1 MSFENHLF
9 SFIILLSLFLFLSLF
24 LVVWSPKPRPNLS
37 IASQNLLTLA
47 SFSHVSLW
55 KTFTITQNR
64 LQQHMVRR
72 KEPTV
77 MGKLLNF
84 LTGTTKAHKRRD
96 IEEEKL
102 RHAGKAAEFL
112 SRKDIENQRIRHT
125 RPNPE
130 KQAAQDEALR
140 KLNGHREPARRQPPP
155 VRTDKPLPVE
165 RTRPEPAHT
174 RRKKVRTDDRDDPR
188 PRRDRSDHRQKDPR
202 SRPQPEPQRRQ
213 EAPAVPQFI
222 APSFGSSVH
231 SSHMQSL
238 DSRGG
243 EPHVIKGP
251 NRKPEITSKVPDI
264 ANSAHKAEVFSRA
277 STRRND
283 RPARGSDRTTQF
295 GDFMRP
301 VSPLLPP
308 PVPSPPNAGTSQQG
322 RQAPGRDNSI
332 PFCQMCE
339 TRPSSLDGCYSVLG
353 YHLCAVCRRTAF
365 SDDGPQDSG
374 SPVSPLSPEQTPD
387 ARLQEFDF
395 ANTAKRGHVTR
406 ASSRSTSNTT
416 KAKANFR
423 NLTGHPAPL
432 HRAPSSGLN
441 PALHKSASKTQRRQP
456 TYSTI
461 FNDRSQAQPAPPMPA
476 LPPRAHPIPA
486 APLRHKTSSVYSLSD
501 TLPPSMLPPANIA
514 PSSRILPPIAQPQSR
529 SHSPKKGKGEGKPSA
544 RLSRP
549 FEEPPQ
555 PKTHRLSRPFEE
567 PAALPQAHSH
577 FHSHFKDKD
586 KDRANPKAN
595 PKAKYAHLRISPPA
609 SPGATTSAWTE
620 DWSGYGA
627 STVAEARGVRVPPMP
642 VVKEWNGEE
651 DGEKRDTKFYGHWDE
666 IVGYKSKGPGGRRRY
681 NGL

>member
-1 MSFENHLF
+1 M
-9 SFIILLSLFLFLSLF
+9 
-24 LVVWSPKPRPNLS
+24 PKSACN
-37 IASQNLLTLA
+37 
-47 SFSHVSLW
+47 
-55 KTFTITQNR
+55 K
-64 LQQHMVRR
+64 MVRR
-72 KEPTV
+72 KKPTV

-84 LTGTTKAHKRRD
+84 FTGTTKAHKRRD

-102 RHAGKAAEFL
+102 RHAGKTADFL
-112 SRKDIENQRIRHT
+112 SRKDVEKQRIRHA

-130 KQAAQDEALR
+130 KQAAQNEALR
-140 KLNGHREPARRQPPP
+140 KLNGHPEPARRQPPP

-174 RRKKVRTDDRDDPR
+174 RRQRVRTDDRDDPR
-188 PRRDRSDHRQKDPR
+188 PRRDRSDRRQQNPR

-243 EPHVIKGP
+243 EPHGIKGP
-251 NRKPEITSKVPDI
+251 NRKPAIISKIPDTTQ
-264 ANSAHKAEVFSRA
+264 SVHVAEVLPRA

-283 RPARGSDRTTQF
+283 GPARGSDRTTQF

-308 PVPSPPNAGTSQQG
+308 PVPSPPSLPNAGRSQQG
-322 RQAPGRDNSI
+322 RQAPGRDKSI

-339 TRPSSLDGCYSVLG
+339 KRPSSMDGCYSVLG
-353 YHLCAVCRRTAF
+353 YHLCSECRRNAF
-365 SDDGPQDSG
+365 SEEAPQDLG

-387 ARLQEFDF
+387 ARLQDFDF
-395 ANTAKRGHVTR
+395 ANTAKRGQVTR
-406 ASSRSTSNTT
+406 GSSRSTSKTRGSNS
-416 KAKANFR
+416 R
-423 NLTGHPAPL
+423 NPTAQPPAPL

-441 PALHKSASKTQRRQP
+441 PALHKRASTTQRRQP

-461 FNDRSQAQPAPPMPA
+461 FNDRSQAQPAPAMPA
-476 LPPRAHPIPA
+476 LPPRGPLPA
-486 APLRHKTSSVYSLSD
+486 ALPLRHKTSSVYSLTD
-501 TLPPSMLPPANIA
+501 TLPPSLLPPSSMPTVTKPSPA
-514 PSSRILPPIAQPQSR
+514 PPRAEQPQRR
-529 SHSPKKGKGEGKPSA
+529 SHSRSNRDSAPLKKGEGKPSA

-555 PKTHRLSRPFEE
+555 PLQSLNPSSN
-567 PAALPQAHSH
+567 PSSHSN
-577 FHSHFKDKD
+577 SKDKAKD
-586 KDRANPKAN
+586 KT
-595 PKAKYAHLRISPPA
+595 KYAHLRISPPA
-609 SPGATTSAWTE
+609 SPGASAWTE

-627 STVAEARGVRVPPMP
+627 STVAEAQGARVPVPPMP
-642 VVKEWNGEE
+642 VVREWEGDGEG

-666 IVGYKSKGPGGRRRY
+666 IVGYRSAGPGGRRRY